1 MKQDLRTIALISFSF
16 LLFACGGSSDANS
29 TNVNGELPEGINTNP
44 IETGSNSTPGIPSDT
59 NSNNV
64 PAGTDPTP
72 GIPANG
78 SAVNSLPKGATPT
91 PGIPDEETLR
101 RQLERRDIDANVV
114 NQAPPANANYKR
126 KDPMGRPRK
135 ASGN

>member
-1 MKQDLRTIALISFSF
+1 MRSKLTAIAFLSSALF
-16 LLFACGGSSDANS
+16 LLACGGGSDANA
-29 TNVNGELPEGINTNP
+29 VNGEGELPEGINTSP
-44 IETGSNSTPGIPSDT
+44 VETGSNATPGIPSDT

-64 PAGTDPTP
+64 PTGTVPTP

-78 SAVNSLPKGATPT
+78 NAANSLPKGATPT

-114 NQAPPANANYKR
+114 NQAPPADANYKR
-126 KDPMGRPRK
+126 KDPLGRPRK
-135 ASGN
+135 AGGN